1 MAWKALSMIA
11 YFAAKWDSWR
21 KEDVVANLK
30 SLAEH
35 LGLSQATVSRALNNY
50 STVNQETRAKVLEAA
65 KKLNYRPNSSARRLA
80 TGRAD
85 AIGIVLPHQDDLL
98 VDPHFA
104 DFLAALT
111 KKLATYDNDVVLTAT
126 DTPQTYQRFAEI
138 GKVDGFVISA
148 PKAHDERI
156 AVLSKLNFPFI
167 VHGRCETDL
176 PYGFFDIDNEGAF
189 YDATKLLLQ
198 LGHTRIGL
206 INGAA
211 DLMFAKQR
219 LDGYNRAHK
228 EFGIKP
234 ALELIHHDHMTEE
247 YGYRHAQALL
257 DLDDRP
263 TAFLCS
269 STLVTVGA
277 QRRIREMGLEIG
289 KDISIITHDDGLSSL
304 KTENF
309 SVALTVTR
317 APIRDA
323 GTQIAKMVVDLVRG
337 TPIEQLQKVVPV
349 DLIVRTSTSAPR
361 RSRS

>member
-1 MAWKALSMIA
+1 LG
-11 YFAAKWDSWR
+11 

-50 STVNQETRAKVLEAA
+50 STVNQETRDRVLEAA

-85 AIGIVLPHQDDLL
+85 AIGIVLPQQDNLL

-111 KKLATYDNDVVLTAT
+111 KELAHFEKDVVLTAT
-126 DTPQTYQRFAEI
+126 DSAQTYQRFAEI

-176 PYGFFDIDNEGAF
+176 PYGFYDIDNEGAF

-206 INGAA
+206 LNGAP

-219 LDGYNRAHK
+219 FRGYQRAMA
-228 EFGIKP
+228 EFGLTLDP
-234 ALELIHHDHMTEE
+234 ELIHQSLMTEE
-247 YGYRHAQALL
+247 YGYRHAERLL
-257 DLDDRP
+257 NLTDRP

-269 STLVTVGA
+269 STLVTLGA

-289 KDISIITHDDGLSSL
+289 NDISIITHDDGLSSL

-323 GTQIAKMVVDLVRG
+323 GTEIAKMMVSHIRG
-337 TPIEQLQKVVPV
+337 TPIEDLQKIVPV
-349 DLIVRTSTSAPR
+349 DLIVRTSTSAPK
-361 RSRS
+361 RS